1 MSSMEMVIS
10 SDLVRARA
18 EITALNQ
25 SLAAARTEIA
35 TVDNRV
41 QWVSSQ
47 VANTGAVKSVQR
59 GIVSLAPFA
68 NGGPLPELIVNIN
81 PVTMDRAVLHLV
93 GAPSWVAGGNCN
105 YINAHL
111 LNSSQIRFE
120 WGMLFQISG
129 INCRISWEL
138 LEYK

>member
-1 MSSMEMVIS
+1 MSGMEMVIS

-59 GIVSLAPFA
+59 GVVSMSGETPSGS
-68 NGGPLPELIVNIN
+68 NPVIVNVS
-81 PVTMDRAVLHLV
+81 PVTMERASLHFIG
-93 GAPSWVAGGNCN
+93 GAAFVSNGYGRFA
-105 YINAHL
+105 YAKLI
-111 LNSSQIRFE
+111 NSSQIQFD
-120 WGMLFQISG
+120 WGNQV
-129 INCRISWEL
+129 INATNILVSWEL
-138 LEYK
+138 VEYK

>member
-1 MSSMEMVIS
+1 MSGMEMVIS

-18 EITALNQ
+18 EIAALNQ

-59 GIVSLAPFA
+59 GVVSM
-68 NGGPLPELIVNIN
+68 NGSATTGTDSVIVNVS
-81 PVTMDRAVLHLV
+81 PVTMERASLHFIG
-93 GAPSWVAGGNCN
+93 GAAFVSNGYGRFA
-105 YINAHL
+105 YAKLI
-111 LNSSQIRFE
+111 NSSQIQFD
-120 WGMLFQISG
+120 WGNQITNSTF
-129 INCRISWEL
+129 ISVSWEL
-138 LEYK
+138 VEYK